1 MDGGLVIGIILNK
14 HLHRTFG
21 MTLLPFAYFL
31 SWWSQKG
38 RFASFVISGCS
49 LFWCQGLVLFF
60 IIKKIVGSRPRLP
73 LDLLSASHAKCWSA
87 TGYKHIAGSVLLLG
101 HLTNHLASVPM
112 TFFLTVTSDSCR
124 RLPSVRSLML
134 FFLTFK
140 RLVHIFISSLIFYVF
155 IYKIF
160 VDE

>member
-21 MTLLPFAYFL
+21 MPLLPFAYFL

-38 RFASFVISGCS
+38 RFASFVINGCS
-49 LFWCQGLVLFF
+49 LFWVQGRVLLLLL
-60 IIKKIVGSRPRLP
+60 KKLCGAGSDCTRICCRPVIWLNY
-73 LDLLSASHAKCWSA
+73 LCGLSGFRTTYEATLWPV

-112 TFFLTVTSDSCR
+112 TFFWLSPVIVAGVSPQFGRWCSF
-124 RLPSVRSLML
+124 S
-134 FFLTFK
+134 
-140 RLVHIFISSLIFYVF
+140 
-155 IYKIF
+155 
-160 VDE
+160 